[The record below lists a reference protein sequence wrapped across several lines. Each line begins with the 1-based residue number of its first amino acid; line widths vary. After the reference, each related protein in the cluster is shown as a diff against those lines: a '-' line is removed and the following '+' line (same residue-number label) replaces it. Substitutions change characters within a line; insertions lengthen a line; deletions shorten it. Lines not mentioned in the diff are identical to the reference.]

1 MKRAANTGG
10 ALHGASRWV
19 TWTLTTAAALT
30 ALLVN
35 ARNLGLT
42 PWFGLIDLSF
52 ADRSAYRVQVSPR
65 ADSLTAVGDTT
76 VLAATV
82 TDRRGAVLTGALVHW
97 HTEDSTVAVVDSSG
111 TVVARGPGATRVT
124 ASVRQRTG
132 GAMITVFQTPAR
144 VLIAGDSSL
153 RVRQGDT
160 VQLAAIALDARGHR
174 IGNATPRWR
183 SGDTSVVSVDS
194 LGTAI
199 GRGSGHTRLRVAAGS
214 TSAEVDLEVE
224 LTATSVAVVSGANQH
239 ALAGRKLGDPIVLQ
253 LLARTGQPVPGAAVS
268 LSTLDGEGQV
278 DPQTALADKDG
289 RVRFTWT
296 LGRQPGVQYLMAR
309 LASTDSA
316 FSLVA
321 EAEPLPGTVRSE
333 LVGDAPD
340 GPAGLTLSRP
350 VTVRFTDTAGTAL
363 AGVPVS
369 WTLLDG
375 GAMEGAARTDSL
387 GTASAT
393 WTLGPRAGR
402 QRLLAQI
409 GNARVIP
416 AFTIAATAEPRAP
429 AGIRILS
436 GQGQVAQAGKA
447 LPKPVILMLTDS
459 VGNGIAGVPIV
470 ARTAQ
475 GSLAETTVTTNAQGR
490 LALRWKLGPTAGDQT
505 VQVRTA
511 GLDSVAAIEAHA
523 AAGPPAK
530 VAVTAI
536 PPTKG
541 TTGTAVGIVATVTD
555 AMGNPVPNAAVAFV
569 ITGGTPTAARTK
581 SDANGKATVS
591 WVPASPGTQ
600 KATAAVTGTH
610 ITASTPLRGNAGVPR
625 RRADKRPASS
635 HQ

>member
-10 ALHGASRWV
+10 SLHGASRWV

-65 ADSLTAVGDTT
+65 ADSLTAIGDTT

-111 TVVARGPGATRVT
+111 TVVARGPGTARVT

-132 GAMITVFQTPAR
+132 GAMITVVQTPAR
-144 VLIAGDSSL
+144 VLIAGDSSV

-174 IGNATPRWR
+174 IGHATPRWN

-199 GRGSGHTRLRVAAGS
+199 GRGSGHTRLRVVAGS
-214 TSAEVDLEVE
+214 TSAELDLEVE
-224 LTATSVAVVSGANQH
+224 LSATSLAIIGGSGQH
-239 ALAGRKLGDPIVLQ
+239 GPAGKRLGDPIVLQ
-253 LLARTGQPVPGAAVS
+253 LLARTGQPVPGDTVS

-278 DPQTALADKDG
+278 DPQTAIADKDG
-289 RVRFTWT
+289 RVRLAWT
-296 LGRQPGVQYLMAR
+296 LGRHPGVQYLVAR
-309 LASTDSA
+309 LAATDST
-316 FSLVA
+316 FSIPA

-333 LVGDAPD
+333 LVGDPPA
-340 GPAGLTLSRP
+340 GPAGLTLPEP
-350 VTVRFTDTAGTAL
+350 VTVRFTDTAGTVL

-375 GAMEGAARTDSL
+375 GALEGAARTDSV
-387 GTASAT
+387 GKVSAT
-393 WTLGPRAGR
+393 WTLSPRAGR

-409 GNARVIP
+409 GNARAIP
-416 AFTIAATAEPRAP
+416 AFTIIATAQPRGA
-429 AGIRILS
+429 AGIRVLS
-436 GQGQVAQAGKA
+436 GQGQVARAGTK
-447 LPKPVILMLTDS
+447 LPKPIVVMLTDS

-475 GSLAETTVTTNAQGR
+475 GSLAETTGTTNAQGR
-490 LALRWKLGPTAGDQT
+490 LALRWTLGPTAGDQT

-511 GLDSVAAIEAHA
+511 GLDSVAAVEAHA

-536 PPTKG
+536 PPSKG
-541 TTGTAVGIVATVTD
+541 TTGAAVGIVATVTD
-555 AMGNPVPNAAVAFV
+555 AMGNPVPNAPVAFV

-581 SDANGKATVS
+581 SDATGKATVS
-591 WVPASPGTQ
+591 WTPAKPGPQTV
-600 KATAAVTGTH
+600 TAAVTGTK
-610 ITASTPLRGNAGVPR
+610 IKATAPLRGVTR
-625 RRADKRPASS
+625 RRS
-635 HQ
+635 